1 MSDDNGNSND
11 DRRERQMEFIINA
24 QAKFATDLTAEADER
39 RAREAVSD
47 RRLDRL
53 ENLAKLF
60 VRAGRRE
67 RREGR
72 ERINALIEA
81 QMRNEAIVSAL
92 VEAQTRDRENINKLA
107 DVVRNIAM
115 RGDDS
120 NGTGKQG

>member
-1 MSDDNGNSND
+1 MSDDNGNND

-24 QAKFATDLTAEADER
+24 QAKFATDLAAEADER

-81 QMRNEAIVSAL
+81 QIRNEAIVAAL
-92 VEAQTRDRENINKLA
+92 VESQTRDRENINKLA
-107 DVVRNIAM
+107 DVVRNIAT

-120 NGTGKQG
+120 NGTGKQE